1 MPEGE
6 VDLIVFALKGAMTRF
21 YSRYV
26 TEKNRRPSILHTFW
40 RSERTIRVVLMSQ
53 ASYFTSTP
61 RNWEMDCSCM
71 CMKAKGL
78 PGKETQEEN
87 GLMGTG

>member
-21 YSRYV
+21 YSRCV

-40 RSERTIRVVLMSQ
+40 
-53 ASYFTSTP
+53 
-61 RNWEMDCSCM
+61 
-71 CMKAKGL
+71 
-78 PGKETQEEN
+78 
-87 GLMGTG
+87 